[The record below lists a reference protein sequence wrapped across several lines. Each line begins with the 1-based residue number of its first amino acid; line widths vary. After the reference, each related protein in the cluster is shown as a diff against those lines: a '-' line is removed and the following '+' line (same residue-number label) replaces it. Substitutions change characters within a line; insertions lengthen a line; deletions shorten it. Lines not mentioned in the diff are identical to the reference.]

1 MQSSREEVARRWMEM
16 VLGENI
22 HGVFVEALEDGV
34 ILCLLIN
41 QLYRAVGMKQS
52 SCPFDEK
59 HATKPA
65 GYQARRQNLKNFL
78 SACRFFGV
86 PQDDCFRPSDLLKRP
101 NPDKVYTTILS
112 LQAAVMHLSRQR
124 TPEER
129 ASLGSL
135 HMSSSSFTA
144 DMEDTKMPISPLVAE
159 VPTPV
164 APFDDNAPFVG
175 AESASAWTQLIAQY
189 EMQQLQMYCTP
200 PDDDETIANGGTGK
214 LAHDFWRTEERV
226 RMLVREEAFCK
237 HMPSELH
244 GPLWLILSGANV
256 EMRENP
262 GHYSRL
268 LANDPINAEA
278 VRQIDADVDR
288 TVAPD
293 DPDFSPDLVDA
304 LRNVLVAYAAHNPTL
319 GYCQG
324 LNYVVA
330 RLLQCVGDEEAAFWL
345 LERMI
350 TMLPEDY
357 YTTML
362 GVAVDQH
369 VFASLVAQQKPDV
382 LRHIEGLGGF
392 GAELSLACTEWFLT
406 LFASPCKKEVT
417 MRVWDLLF
425 IVGNEVLFRVALAMM
440 HLEHANIVHCHNYG
454 DVLTCLNQMGRN
466 ESLDPN
472 LLLRL
477 AQEQDIPTITI
488 EDLRVIHRLELASGI
503 ASSVA
508 KQSMPETPRGSVVA
522 SPSKRRRHRGRQSS
536 ADPLL
541 SSRSLARHL
550 SQEAIEDP
558 ATPDGTYFNGPPK
571 ILESYWRPNDGFT
584 LPVRCDDEAPLSLDR
599 RRRQRQH
606 SDMGGRRS
614 LDHGLRSASFRE
626 QRSKSTADDLRS
638 SLDCD
643 PRPEKGITVFFK
655 RIEEWGRD
663 KKAAKERKK
672 QEKAAWQSKI
682 VEDSVAEH
690 DEPPAPFE
698 LLIKPVKVEPKPTES
713 EAYLMIQ
720 EQIALQTQ
728 IQDQLSRCS
737 FSVLPEK
744 TKTARRKPKP
754 KPVEAPAPPEP
765 VRRLIGSRS
774 TPSLA
779 SLETEA
785 TLLEAAHLSGDDAD
799 DDALRGR
806 TTTFRPPR
814 HRTASSSSILESPP
828 THATFGKRHVPLLAL
843 DASVSPPDMRRHT
856 SLPAT
861 ARHVQSLNARQMHLE
876 NARLMRDRANVVSY
890 LHRKASD
897 VSSITSHSAAGS
909 PVSGSEVDMAF
920 RESFGSDDSGRRVRG
935 QRTNSF
941 SFLERL
947 SADFNGSL
955 LETSDAHASLLEC

>member
-22 HGVFVEALEDGV
+22 HGIFVEALEDGV

-59 HATKPA
+59 HATKPT
-65 GYQARRQNLKNFL
+65 GYHARRQNLKNFL

-144 DMEDTKMPISPLVAE
+144 DMEDTKMPISPIVAEAPTLVA
-159 VPTPV
+159 T
-164 APFDDNAPFVG
+164 FDDNAPFVG
-175 AESASAWTQLIAQY
+175 PGSASAWTQLIAQY
-189 EMQQLQMYCTP
+189 EMQQLQ
-200 PDDDETIANGGTGK
+200 IS
-214 LAHDFWRTEERV
+214 
-226 RMLVREEAFCK
+226 
-237 HMPSELH
+237 HMTFGDRGAQELH
-244 GPLWLILSGANV
+244 GQLWLILSGANV
-256 EMRENP
+256 EMQENP

-268 LANDPINAEA
+268 LATDPINAEA

-288 TVAPD
+288 TVAPE
-293 DPDFSPDLVDA
+293 DPEWSLDLVDA

-503 ASSVA
+503 ATSVA
-508 KQSMPETPRGSVVA
+508 KHAEAETPRGSAVA
-522 SPSKRRRHRGRQSS
+522 SPSKRRKHRGRQSS

-541 SSRSLARHL
+541 SSR
-550 SQEAIEDP
+550 
-558 ATPDGTYFNGPPK
+558 
-571 ILESYWRPNDGFT
+571 
-584 LPVRCDDEAPLSLDR
+584 
-599 RRRQRQH
+599 
-606 SDMGGRRS
+606 
-614 LDHGLRSASFRE
+614 
-626 QRSKSTADDLRS
+626 
-638 SLDCD
+638 
-643 PRPEKGITVFFK
+643 
-655 RIEEWGRD
+655 
-663 KKAAKERKK
+663 
-672 QEKAAWQSKI
+672 
-682 VEDSVAEH
+682 
-690 DEPPAPFE
+690 
-698 LLIKPVKVEPKPTES
+698 
-713 EAYLMIQ
+713 
-720 EQIALQTQ
+720 
-728 IQDQLSRCS
+728 
-737 FSVLPEK
+737 
-744 TKTARRKPKP
+744 
-754 KPVEAPAPPEP
+754 
-765 VRRLIGSRS
+765 
-774 TPSLA
+774 
-779 SLETEA
+779 
-785 TLLEAAHLSGDDAD
+785 
-799 DDALRGR
+799 
-806 TTTFRPPR
+806 
-814 HRTASSSSILESPP
+814 
-828 THATFGKRHVPLLAL
+828 
-843 DASVSPPDMRRHT
+843 
-856 SLPAT
+856 
-861 ARHVQSLNARQMHLE
+861 
-876 NARLMRDRANVVSY
+876 
-890 LHRKASD
+890 
-897 VSSITSHSAAGS
+897 
-909 PVSGSEVDMAF
+909 
-920 RESFGSDDSGRRVRG
+920 
-935 QRTNSF
+935 
-941 SFLERL
+941 
-947 SADFNGSL
+947 
-955 LETSDAHASLLEC
+955 